1 MVHIT
6 VLDLKD
12 TFFTILLHPQSQIL
26 FAFIWEDFNTLSAQ
40 QWTWIILSM
49 ASETF
54 SNTWGSPAMG
64 SYAVLQKIVSDTY
77 HFNPKPSEASKDKAQ
92 IYQITVSYLSLSLLH
107 QTQSTSPNTYTPI
120 KTLLN
125 YLTAT
130 IKRVLLSLL
139 GLFNF
144 SPIWTPNF
152 SLTTQPHMR
161 LLKALWRNLSSIT
174 PH

>member
-1 MVHIT
+1 
-6 VLDLKD
+6 
-12 TFFTILLHPQSQIL
+12 
-26 FAFIWEDFNTLSAQ
+26 
-40 QWTWIILSM
+40 M

-77 HFNPKPSEASKDKAQ
+77 HFKPKPSEASKDKAQ

-144 SPIWTPNF
+144 SPI
-152 SLTTQPHMR
+152 
-161 LLKALWRNLSSIT
+161 
-174 PH
+174 